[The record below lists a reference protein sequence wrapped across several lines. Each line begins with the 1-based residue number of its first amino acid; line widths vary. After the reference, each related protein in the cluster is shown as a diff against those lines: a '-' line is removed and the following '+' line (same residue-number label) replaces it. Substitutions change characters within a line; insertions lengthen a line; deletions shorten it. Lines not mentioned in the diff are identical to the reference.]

1 MAITIEVNGVQYTKF
16 ESVQIELQLDA
27 MCNSFSMDVVT
38 TGGASLPFQGGE
50 SCVLYVDGIKKVTG
64 TIEAC
69 DGSYNGTSHQI
80 TYYGRDKTAD
90 ILDSSLEAIDDLTPP
105 ISLKSVCEKVISQ
118 IGSSLSV
125 VEGTTIEDFNK
136 AEDIISPETGD
147 NAYNFLQQL
156 ASKRQVLLSSNADGN
171 LLLTQAN
178 PVTSSGRLQNK
189 LRDNTNNV
197 ISADWRY
204 DTTERFNLYVSSS
217 QLNPTAL
224 NFSGQSDLTS
234 LVKSSGR
241 VSDTQIKAGRQN
253 VFKAEKTSS
262 NSQCLNRAKWEL
274 NVRKARGTTYGAKVE
289 GHTIATDNTELW
301 DTNALVQVLDEF
313 AGISSNMLVDK
324 ITFTTDLDGG
334 DETDIQLVNKDSYTL
349 TISEPQNEPAKI
361 GSGLFVFE

>member
-1 MAITIEVNGVQYTKF
+1 M
-16 ESVQIELQLDA
+16 
-27 MCNSFSMDVVT
+27 
-38 TGGASLPFQGGE
+38 
-50 SCVLYVDGIKKVTG
+50 
-64 TIEAC
+64 
-69 DGSYNGTSHQI
+69 
-80 TYYGRDKTAD
+80 
-90 ILDSSLEAIDDLTPP
+90 
-105 ISLKSVCEKVISQ
+105 
-118 IGSSLSV
+118 
-125 VEGTTIEDFNK
+125 
-136 AEDIISPETGD
+136 
-147 NAYNFLQQL
+147 
-156 ASKRQVLLSSNADGN
+156 
-171 LLLTQAN
+171 
-178 PVTSSGRLQNK
+178 
-189 LRDNTNNV
+189 
-197 ISADWRY
+197 
-204 DTTERFNLYVSSS
+204 YVSSS